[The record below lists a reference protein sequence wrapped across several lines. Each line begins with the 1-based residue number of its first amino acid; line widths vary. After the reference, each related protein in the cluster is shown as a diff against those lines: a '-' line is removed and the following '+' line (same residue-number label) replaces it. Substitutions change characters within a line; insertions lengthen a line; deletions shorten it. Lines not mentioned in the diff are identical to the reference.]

1 MGRNLYNLFRRSV
14 CAKMTGRRGDV
25 GQYNIVCSLVRGQTT
40 FPLHVRRL
48 VV

>member
-14 CAKMTGRRGDV
+14 CANMTGRRGDE
-25 GQYNIVCSLVRGQTT
+25 GQYNIVCSLVGGQTT
-40 FPLHVRRL
+40 FPLQVRQL